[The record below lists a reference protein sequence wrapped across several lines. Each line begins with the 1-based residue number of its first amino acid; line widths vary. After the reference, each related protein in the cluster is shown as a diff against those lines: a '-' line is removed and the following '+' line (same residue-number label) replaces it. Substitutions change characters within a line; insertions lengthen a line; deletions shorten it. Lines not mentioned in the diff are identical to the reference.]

1 MLGGEITVL
10 SATYHPEVGDGG
22 GGMALRVGH
31 IGTGR
36 TGREALR
43 AILRDPGLELA
54 ALVVTTPEKAG
65 RDAGE
70 LCGLPPVGVAATL
83 DLDAV
88 VESDLDC
95 FSYGGSVI
103 GREAE
108 ACAEISRF
116 LERGVDVVTFALAS
130 MVYPPMAPPE
140 LAAPIAAACAAGG
153 STFYASG
160 MEPGWASFSMPYTLL
175 AVAGEVDA
183 YREEQHALDMATAYP
198 VKEAVFGS
206 MGFGQPDGTIPPRF
220 VDGVCAKWWIPN
232 LHVVADALGL
242 TIESVDFR
250 WETHATPT
258 ALETNLGPI
267 EAGTIG
273 ATFWELEGITTTGVR
288 LFVDYVARVTRAA
301 PAPDHW
307 PQASPGL
314 LNGGITYRI
323 DGRPSFKVDLQSVQR
338 PGDDFSSSLAMTALH
353 AINAIP
359 VVVAAGAGHLT
370 PLDLPTYTGGARAQ

>member
-1 MLGGEITVL
+1 MTLE
-10 SATYHPEVGDGG
+10 
-22 GGMALRVGH
+22 VGH

-43 AILRDPGLELA
+43 AIIRDPRLHLA
-54 ALVVTTPEKAG
+54 ALVVTTPDKAG

-70 LCGLPPVGVAATL
+70 LCGLPPVGVPATL
-83 DLDAV
+83 DLDAAV
-88 VESDLDC
+88 DAGLDC

-140 LAAPIAAACAAGG
+140 LAAPISAACATGG

-175 AVAGEVDA
+175 AVAGEVDS

-198 VKEAVFGS
+198 VREAVFGS

-220 VDGVCAKWWIPN
+220 VDGVCAKWWVPN

-242 TIESVDFR
+242 TIDSVDFR

-258 ALETNLGPI
+258 ALDTNLGPI

-273 ATFWELEGITTTGVR
+273 ATFWELAATTTAGSR

-301 PAPDHW
+301 PAPEHW
-307 PQASPGL
+307 PQASAGL
-314 LNGGITYRI
+314 RNGGITYRI
-323 DGRPSFKVDLQSVQR
+323 DGRPSFKVDVQSVQHE
-338 PGDDFSSSLAMTALH
+338 GDDFSSSLAMTALH
-353 AINAIP
+353 AVNAIP
-359 VVVAAGAGHLT
+359 AVVAAGPGHLT
-370 PLDLPTYTGGARAQ
+370 PLDLPAYTGGAAGR

>member
-1 MLGGEITVL
+1 MTI
-10 SATYHPEVGDGG
+10 
-22 GGMALRVGH
+22 RVGH

-43 AILRDPGLELA
+43 AIISDPGLELA

-70 LCGLPPVGVAATL
+70 LCGLPAVGVEATL

-88 VESDLDC
+88 IDMRLDC

-108 ACAEISRF
+108 ACSEIARF
-116 LERGVDVVTFALAS
+116 LERGTDVVTFALAS

-140 LAAPIAAACAAGG
+140 LAAPIASACAAGS

-175 AVAGEVDA
+175 AVAGEVDV
-183 YREEQHALDMATAYP
+183 YREEQHALDMASVYP
-198 VKEAVFGS
+198 IKEVVFGS
-206 MGFGQPDGTIPPRF
+206 MGFGQPDGAIPPRF
-220 VDGVCAKWWIPN
+220 VDGVCAKWWVPN
-232 LHVVADALGL
+232 LHVVAHALGL
-242 TIESVDFR
+242 EIESSEFR
-250 WETHATPT
+250 WETHATPED
-258 ALETNLGPI
+258 LETNLGPV

-273 ATFWELEGITTTGVR
+273 ATFWELEGLTNGGTRIY
-288 LFVDYVARVTRAA
+288 VDYIARVAAAA
-301 PAPDHW
+301 PVPDHW
-307 PQASPGL
+307 PRPSRGFDK
-314 LNGGITYRI
+314 GGITYRI
-323 DGRPSFKVDLQSVQR
+323 DGRPSFKLDFQSVQH

-359 VVVAAGAGHLT
+359 DVVAAASGHLT
-370 PLDLPTYTGGARAQ
+370 PLDLPPYTGRGSVG

>member
-1 MLGGEITVL
+1 
-10 SATYHPEVGDGG
+10 
-22 GGMALRVGH
+22 MAIKVGH

-43 AILRDPGLELA
+43 AIIRDPDLELT
-54 ALVVTTPEKAG
+54 ALAVTTLEKAG

-70 LCGLPPVGVAATL
+70 LCGLPATGVKATL
-83 DLDAV
+83 GFDAALDT
-88 VESDLDC
+88 SLDC

-108 ACAEISRF
+108 ACGEIAQF
-116 LERGVDVVTFALAS
+116 LELGVDVVTFALAS

-140 LAAPIAAACAAGG
+140 LAAPIAAACEAGS

-160 MEPGWASFSMPYTLL
+160 MEPGWASFSVPYTLL
-175 AVAGEVDA
+175 AVAGEVDV
-183 YREEQHALDMATAYP
+183 YREEQHALDMASVYP
-198 VKEAVFGS
+198 IKEVVFGS

-220 VDGVCAKWWIPN
+220 VDGVCAKWWVPN

-242 TIESVDFR
+242 KLESTEFR
-250 WETHATPT
+250 WETHATPKD
-258 ALETNLGPI
+258 LETNLGPI

-273 ATFWELEGITTTGVR
+273 ASFWELEGITDGGTR
-288 LFVDYVARVTRAA
+288 IYVDYVARVARAA
-301 PAPDHW
+301 PVPDHW
-307 PQASPGL
+307 PQPSKGL
-314 LNGGITYRI
+314 EKGGITYRI
-323 DGRPSFKVDLQSVQR
+323 DGRPSFKLDFQSVQR

-359 VVVAAGAGHLT
+359 SVLDAASGHLT
-370 PLDLPTYTGGARAQ
+370 PLDLPAYAGRGSTR

>member
-1 MLGGEITVL
+1 
-10 SATYHPEVGDGG
+10 
-22 GGMALRVGH
+22 MAVKVGH

-43 AILRDPGLELA
+43 AIIGDPSLDLSS
-54 ALVVTTPEKAG
+54 LVVTTPEKAG

-70 LCGLPPVGVAATL
+70 LCGLAPIGLEATL
-83 DLDAV
+83 GLDAV
-88 VESDLDC
+88 ADMELDC

-108 ACAEISRF
+108 ACSEIANL

-140 LAAPIAAACAAGG
+140 LAAPIAAACAAGS

-175 AVAGEVDA
+175 AVAGEVDV
-183 YREEQHALDMATAYP
+183 YREEQHALDMASVYP
-198 VKEAVFGS
+198 IKEVVFGS

-220 VDGVCAKWWIPN
+220 IDGVCAKWWVPN

-242 TIESVDFR
+242 NIESTEFH
-250 WETHATPT
+250 WETHATPED
-258 ALETNLGPI
+258 LETNLGPV

-273 ATFWELEGITTTGVR
+273 ATFWELEGLTDSGTRIY
-288 LFVDYVARVTRAA
+288 VDYIARVALAA
-301 PAPDHW
+301 PVPDHW
-307 PQASPGL
+307 PQPSQGL
-314 LNGGITYRI
+314 ERGGITYRI
-323 DGRPSFKVDLQSVQR
+323 DGRPSFKVDFQSVQR
-338 PGDDFSSSLAMTALH
+338 PGDEFSSSLAMTALH
-353 AINAIP
+353 AVNAIP
-359 VVVAAGAGHLT
+359 SVVAAASGHLS
-370 PLDLPTYTGGARAQ
+370 PLDLPPYTGRGSTR

>member
-1 MLGGEITVL
+1 
-10 SATYHPEVGDGG
+10 
-22 GGMALRVGH
+22 MAIKVGH

-43 AILRDPGLELA
+43 AIIRDPGLELA
-54 ALVVTTPEKAG
+54 ALAVTTPEKAG

-70 LCGLPPVGVAATL
+70 LCNLPAIGVEATL

-88 VESDLDC
+88 VDMELDC

-108 ACAEISRF
+108 ACSEIVRF

-140 LAAPIAAACAAGG
+140 LAAPIASACETGG

-160 MEPGWASFSMPYTLL
+160 MEPGWASLSMPYTLL
-175 AVAGEVDA
+175 AVAGEVDV

-198 VKEAVFGS
+198 IKEVVFGS

-220 VDGVCAKWWIPN
+220 VDGVCAKWWVPN
-232 LHVVADALGL
+232 LHVVADALGIK
-242 TIESVDFR
+242 IESTEFR
-250 WETHATPT
+250 WETHATGED
-258 ALETNLGPI
+258 LETRLGPV

-273 ATFWELEGITTTGVR
+273 ATFWELEGVTDCGTRIY
-288 LFVDYVARVTRAA
+288 VDYVARVAAAA
-301 PAPDHW
+301 PVPDHW
-307 PQASPGL
+307 PQPSRGL
-314 LNGGITYRI
+314 ELGGITYRI
-323 DGRPSFKVDLQSVQR
+323 DGRPSFKLDFQSVQR

-359 VVVAAGAGHLT
+359 SVVAAASGHLT
-370 PLDLPTYTGGARAQ
+370 PLDLQPYTGWGRAG